1 MDPIRWNKTIDG
13 LPKKPGK
20 SSYEQIECLIMLPNG
35 DVEISLWNCEH
46 EVWDD
51 EHGDD
56 FRHEPCKPSHWMPL
70 EPIRALL
77 AQEGR

>member
-1 MDPIRWNKTIDG
+1 MHPIRWNKTLDG

-46 EVWDD
+46 ECWDD
-51 EHGDD
+51 EYGDN
-56 FRHEPCKPSHWMPL
+56 FRHAPCKPSHWMPI

-77 AQEGR
+77 TEEGQ